1 MTFIFLHAYHSKF
14 TINAN
19 IVCTPVKATFSM
31 PILCPNHHG
40 QYFNIYLSLRL
51 LCPDLSDPS
60 SLTERT
66 SDNQRFGT
74 SNDATSVAKDPTL
87 KRQLD

>member
-1 MTFIFLHAYHSKF
+1 LRAFQLKF

-19 IVCTPVKATFSM
+19 IVYIPVESKFSTSL
-31 PILCPNHHG
+31 LCPNTMVSILTVG
-40 QYFNIYLSLRL
+40 LLLRL

-66 SDNQRFGT
+66 SDNQLIVTCNFCCKAPH
-74 SNDATSVAKDPTL
+74 ATQNS
-87 KRQLD
+87 QLD